1 VKKREGRTVVATVL
15 VADDDRTCRDSIQRV
30 FEREGYR
37 VEAAS
42 DVDSAL
48 AAIHARPFDLIVCD
62 YRMPG
67 KNGIDLLS
75 ELKRRHS
82 DVPVLMI
89 SAYADAATE
98 ERALELGALEL
109 MRKPIRR
116 KELLDRAAKVVGG

>member
-1 VKKREGRTVVATVL
+1 MRKREGRAVVPKVL

-30 FEREGYR
+30 LEREGYL

-75 ELKRRHS
+75 ELKRSHS

-98 ERALELGALEL
+98 EQALELGALEL

-116 KELLDRAAKVVGG
+116 KDLLDRAAKVVGG

>member
-1 VKKREGRTVVATVL
+1 MRKREGRAVVPKVL

-30 FEREGYR
+30 LEREGYL

-67 KNGIDLLS
+67 KSGIDLLS
-75 ELKRRHS
+75 ELKRSHS

-109 MRKPIRR
+109 IRKPIRR

>member
-1 VKKREGRTVVATVL
+1 MLKILIADDHPVVRRGLKQIIADAPDMVVADEARTGWEVINKVRESDYDVVL
-15 VADDDRTCRDSIQRV
+15 LDIA
-30 FEREGYR
+30 
-37 VEAAS
+37 
-42 DVDSAL
+42 
-48 AAIHARPFDLIVCD
+48 
-62 YRMPG
+62 MPG

-75 ELKRRHS
+75 ELKRSHS

>member
-1 VKKREGRTVVATVL
+1 MRKRNGRAVVPKVL

-30 FEREGYR
+30 LEREGYI

-42 DVDSAL
+42 DVVSAL

-67 KNGIDLLS
+67 KNGIDLLA
-75 ELKRRHS
+75 ELKRSHS

-89 SAYADAATE
+89 SACADAATE
-98 ERALELGALEL
+98 ERAMELGALEL

>member
-1 VKKREGRTVVATVL
+1 MRKREGRAVVPKVL

-30 FEREGYR
+30 LEREGYL

-75 ELKRRHS
+75 ELKRSHS

-98 ERALELGALEL
+98 ERAMELGALEL

-116 KELLDRAAKVVGG
+116 KDLLDRAAKVVGG

>member
-1 VKKREGRTVVATVL
+1 VPKVL

-30 FEREGYR
+30 LEREGYL

-67 KNGIDLLS
+67 KSGIDLLS
-75 ELKRRHS
+75 ELKRSHS

-98 ERALELGALEL
+98 EHALQLGAFEL

>member
-1 VKKREGRTVVATVL
+1 VKKREGRAVVATVL

-30 FEREGYR
+30 LEREGYR

-116 KELLDRAAKVVGG
+116 KDLLDRAAKVVGG